1 MKPSDSPSDRIT
13 STAGHSRRRREPFR
27 GTLLASL
34 AATSLRVV
42 EFRDPSLTNAP
53 GVDDHSFEQFWLPM
67 LGPSTVCLV
76 RILDRELAQQPQGCV
91 VELDEL
97 AIRLGLGYRQSGRC
111 SLSRAVERGILFGF
125 LHRRGEMLAVRRRVP
140 PLSQRFKERLPD
152 ALLGDYIRWE
162 TASRTTISGS
172 GRARDG

>member
-1 MKPSDSPSDRIT
+1 
-13 STAGHSRRRREPFR
+13 
-27 GTLLASL
+27 
-34 AATSLRVV
+34 
-42 EFRDPSLTNAP
+42 
-53 GVDDHSFEQFWLPM
+53 
-67 LGPSTVCLV
+67 
-76 RILDRELAQQPQGCV
+76 
-91 VELDEL
+91 
-97 AIRLGLGYRQSGRC
+97 
-111 SLSRAVERGILFGF
+111 VERGILFGF